1 MPSSRK
7 PRKKKKKKKSK
18 KSHKAPAS
26 SRKTSKKTSRKDEC
40 PGDQIRNPDTGRCV
54 LKTGVIGKRVLAAQQ
69 AAKKPKSSRKPRA
82 PKNKCKKYA
91 KSKDPKCDE
100 QEGCKWIVGTGCIE
114 SQLARAVLEDEEVAV
129 LEDEEEVAVLEEE
142 EVGTCAICLE
152 SIEEGQKT
160 KSCHSD
166 SNHPHTFHET
176 CIDQWLELSKRNECP
191 LCRET
196 CLPDDEFRQV
206 LAAGT
211 DLDAQT
217 ALGLIIALEPAMH
230 NYQAWR
236 APLNATEENIETFQT
251 AIRTRAR
258 AIVRMAARE
267 LENPDLVLVRDSQ
280 WNPAWTGRD
289 HPAGAFQTI
298 DQIIE
303 AARVVMASPDLSPII
318 LEMVNN
324 NPFGFGEEQEAEGC
338 MIQ

>member
-7 PRKKKKKKKSK
+7 PRKKKKKKSK
-18 KSHKAPAS
+18 KSRKAPAS
-26 SRKTSKKTSRKDEC
+26 SRKTSKKTSKKTEC

-100 QEGCKWIVGTGCIE
+100 QEGCKWVVGTGCME
-114 SQLARAVLEDEEVAV
+114 SQLARAVLE
-129 LEDEEEVAVLEEE
+129 EEEVAVLEEE
-142 EVGTCAICLE
+142 EEGTCTICLE
-152 SIEEGQKT
+152 PIEEGEKT
-160 KSCHSD
+160 KSCHSG
-166 SNHPHTFHET
+166 NHPHTFHEV
-176 CIDQWLELSKRNECP
+176 CIDHWLEFSKKNECP
-191 LCRET
+191 LCRQI

-211 DLDAQT
+211 EEEVLSDLDAQT
-217 ALGLIIALEPAMH
+217 QRNAMSLIIALEPAM
-230 NYQAWR
+230 R
-236 APLNATEENIETFQT
+236 VPLNATEENIETFQADIRSRAG
-251 AIRTRAR
+251 AILAH
-258 AIVRMAARE
+258 AALRF
-267 LENPDLVLVRDSQ
+267 DQDVQ
-280 WNPAWTGRD
+280 WNPAWTGHD
-289 HPAGAFQTI
+289 HPAGPWNTI

-303 AARVVMASPDLSPII
+303 AARVVMVSPGLPLII
-318 LEMVNN
+318 LEMVEYRTN